1 MSQSSKIEMTW
12 NFDVHGNCTIDTPWS
27 LSVDLSTLNKKSSKE
42 RLSDVYLVEY
52 PCPPTLSLL
61 VLPPIL
67 THSLSIILTIPVTLV
82 LVTTLYTF
90 SSLCFPPSL
99 PHLPCSSSSLLHQ
112 LLLFHVRFHPPPH
125 FPSLQI
131 QRLECGSRERSE
143 GSRWRSSSC

>member
-27 LSVDLSTLNKKSSKE
+27 LSVDL
-42 RLSDVYLVEY
+42 VEY

-67 THSLSIILTIPVTLV
+67 THSLSIIRTIPVTLV

-143 GSRWRSSSC
+143 GSRWRSISF